1 MTRFRAATAAVALL
15 MLGTGAA
22 SANDRLTPGRK
33 LWLSDRAGRQRV
45 AFVAKSPVIV
55 APTPQGSDDPTSV
68 GASLRLV
75 NPSSGESASFDLPAS
90 HWSRNASGTLYKF
103 KNSAAPAPPS
113 EVKIALLRTGRLK
126 VSARASGI
134 TLNELSQGSIGVVLS
149 AGSVRYCALF
159 GGQHLADLP
168 GRFSAKNAPAPT
180 SCPQT
185 RYDLAN
191 GCHALKSVPRD
202 AYAVR
207 GGDGSYTA
215 SSPDTAGATPFF
227 MKPTA
232 LGKYLFYADD
242 RSLLSVSGDALTGFT
257 VGSSTALAEAADW
270 TVDTG
275 ADGGFTIASETAGQ
289 VLAVEAGT
297 GKLILANAASAGD
310 AAKFNFDPATGCA
323 EFPEL
328 KDDAV
333 GETFK
338 GRGVDQPV
346 LGFAEVHAH
355 VSATTFLGGA
365 HYGAP
370 FHRFG
375 VTQAVGN
382 CASVHGPDGRK
393 DVVGNFLANQPTGT
407 HDTQGW
413 PTFHDWPARGSL
425 THEATYYKWIE
436 RAWKAGL
443 RILMNNLVENELLC
457 QLQNEN
463 SGDPTHNCNEMD
475 NAELEAHFM
484 RDMVDYI
491 DAQEGGP
498 GKGWFRIVTS
508 PSEARQV
515 INDGKLAVVLGIEIS
530 HLFNCKLHYLQGGLE
545 TYDCDQAA
553 IDAQLER
560 LYNLGVREMFAI
572 HEFDNAFGGNGIF
585 DGFVLNLGNRGDT
598 GKFWQTYDCPNGGE
612 GPDYFYDAG
621 AIMTTVIPP
630 GPNNPFV
637 DLLIANSGGN
647 LPAYPPDKR
656 QCNARWLTDLG
667 RYAFQKLM
675 QKKIIVEADH
685 LELMVKSQLLD
696 MAEAQNPVY
705 PVISTHGGHGGIS
718 MDQARRIMA
727 DGGLIYDHKGNG
739 RDFTNSLN
747 KLLPLRSANYFF
759 GMGYG
764 ADTNGLSVQA
774 GPRGAGAT
782 PVQYPFTLFQGADW
796 GPQFAGI
803 APVTF
808 NESTVPESGR
818 AFDVNTEGMAHYGLV
833 ADFVE
838 EVRIE
843 GGAPALTAL
852 YDSAEAY
859 LQMWERTLN
868 R

>member
-1 MTRFRAATAAVALL
+1 M
-15 MLGTGAA
+15 
-22 SANDRLTPGRK
+22 
-33 LWLSDRAGRQRV
+33 SDRASRQRL

-55 APTPQGSDDPTSV
+55 APAPQGSDDPTSV
-68 GASLRLV
+68 GASLRIM
-75 NPSSGESASFDLPAS
+75 NPDSGESASLDLPSSRWTRNAAGTVYKF
-90 HWSRNASGTLYKF
+90 RNAS
-103 KNSAAPAPPS
+103 APAPPS
-113 EVKIALLRTGRLK
+113 AVKIALLRSGGLK
-126 VSARASGI
+126 VRARATGV
-134 TLNELSQGSIGVVLS
+134 TLNETFQSGIGIVLTTGSR
-149 AGSVRYCALF
+149 RYCAFF
-159 GGQHLADLP
+159 GGEILENAP
-168 GRFSAKNAPAPT
+168 GRFSARNSPAPT
-180 SCPQT
+180 SCPAS

-191 GCHALKSVPRD
+191 GCRALKSVRRN

-207 GGDGSYTA
+207 GGNGGYTA

-232 LGKYLFYADD
+232 LGKYLFYAED
-242 RSLLSVSGDALTGFT
+242 RSLLTVSGNALTGFT
-257 VGSSTALAEAADW
+257 VGSGTALVDAADW
-270 TVDTG
+270 TVDRDT
-275 ADGGFTIASETAGQ
+275 DGDFTVSSETAGK
-289 VLAVEAGT
+289 VLAVDGM
-297 GKLILANAASAGD
+297 GKLILADATAAGA
-310 AAKFNFDPATGCA
+310 AAKFAFDPATGCA

-328 KDDAV
+328 QADAI

-346 LGFAEVHAH
+346 LGFAEVHGH

-382 CASVHGPDGRK
+382 CASAHGPDGRR
-393 DVVGNFLANQPTGT
+393 DVVGSFLANHPAGT

-413 PTFHDWPARGSL
+413 PTFVDWPARDSL

-457 QLQNEN
+457 ELQREN
-463 SGDPTHNCNEMD
+463 GGDPAQNCNEMD
-475 NAELEAHFM
+475 SAETQAHFM
-484 RDMVDYI
+484 RAMEAYI

-508 PSEARQV
+508 PAEARQV
-515 INDGKLAVVLGIEIS
+515 INDGKLAVVLGIEVS
-530 HLFNCKLHYLQGGLE
+530 HLFNCKLTYLQGGLE
-545 TYDCDQAA
+545 TYDCDRAE

-560 LYNLGVREMFAI
+560 LYDLGVREMFAI

-598 GKFWQTYDCPNGGE
+598 GKFWQTYDCPDGGE
-612 GPDYFYDAG
+612 GPTYFYDAG
-621 AIMTTVIPP
+621 AIMTSVIPP
-630 GPNNPFV
+630 GPNNPLV
-637 DLLIANSGGN
+637 DVLIALGGGN
-647 LPAYPPDKR
+647 LPAYPPDRR
-656 QCNARWLTDLG
+656 QCNARGLTDLG

-675 QKKIIVEADH
+675 QKKIIIEVDH
-685 LELMVKSQLLD
+685 LELMLKSQLLD

-705 PVISTHGGHGGIS
+705 PVISAHGGHGGIS

-727 DGGLIYDHKGNG
+727 DGGLIYPAHPNG
-739 RDFTNSLN
+739 RDFTDRLN
-747 KLLPLRSANYFF
+747 KLLPLKSPNYFF

-764 ADTNGLSVQA
+764 ADTNGLATQA

-808 NESTVPESGR
+808 NESTVQESGR
-818 AFDVNTEGMAHYGLV
+818 AFDINTEGVAHYGLV

-852 YDSAEAY
+852 YNSAEAY

>member
-1 MTRFRAATAAVALL
+1 MTRFRMATAAVALL
-15 MLGTGAA
+15 MLGTG
-22 SANDRLTPGRK
+22 SARATDRLIPGRK
-33 LWLSDRAGRQRV
+33 LSLSARAGRQRL
-45 AFVAKSPVIV
+45 AFAAKSPVIV
-55 APTPQGSDDPTSV
+55 VPTPQGSDDPTSV
-68 GASLRLV
+68 GATLRIV
-75 NPSSGESASFDLPAS
+75 NPASGESASFDLPAS

-159 GGQHLADLP
+159 GGQILRNGP
-168 GRFSAKNAPAPT
+168 GRFSAKNAPAPS
-180 SCPQT
+180 SCPKT

-191 GCHALKSVPRD
+191 ACHALKSVPRG
-202 AYAVR
+202 AFAVR
-207 GGDGSYTA
+207 GADGSYTA

-232 LGKYLFYADD
+232 LGKYLFYAED
-242 RSLLSVSGDALTGFT
+242 RSLLSVIGNALTGFT
-257 VGSSTALAEAADW
+257 VGSGTALADAADW
-270 TVDTG
+270 TIDPDAIG
-275 ADGGFTIASETAGQ
+275 NFTVASETAGQ

-297 GKLILANAASAGD
+297 GQLILPNAASA
-310 AAKFNFDPATGCA
+310 
-323 EFPEL
+323 
-328 KDDAV
+328 
-333 GETFK
+333 
-338 GRGVDQPV
+338 
-346 LGFAEVHAH
+346 
-355 VSATTFLGGA
+355 
-365 HYGAP
+365 
-370 FHRFG
+370 
-375 VTQAVGN
+375 
-382 CASVHGPDGRK
+382 HGPDGRK

-413 PTFHDWPARGSL
+413 PTFRDWPARGSL

-457 QLQNEN
+457 ELQREN
-463 SGDPTHNCNEMD
+463 SGDPTYNCNEMD

-585 DGFVLNLGNRGDT
+585 DGFGLNLGNRADT
-598 GKFWQTYDCPNGGE
+598 GKFWQTHDCPNGGE
-612 GPDYFYDAG
+612 GPDYFDDAG

-637 DLLIANSGGN
+637 DLLIANSGGD
-647 LPAYPPDKR
+647 LPAYPP
-656 QCNARWLTDLG
+656 A
-667 RYAFQKLM
+667 
-675 QKKIIVEADH
+675 
-685 LELMVKSQLLD
+685 
-696 MAEAQNPVY
+696 
-705 PVISTHGGHGGIS
+705 
-718 MDQARRIMA
+718 
-727 DGGLIYDHKGNG
+727 
-739 RDFTNSLN
+739 
-747 KLLPLRSANYFF
+747 
-759 GMGYG
+759 
-764 ADTNGLSVQA
+764 
-774 GPRGAGAT
+774 
-782 PVQYPFTLFQGADW
+782 
-796 GPQFAGI
+796 
-803 APVTF
+803 
-808 NESTVPESGR
+808 
-818 AFDVNTEGMAHYGLV
+818 
-833 ADFVE
+833 
-838 EVRIE
+838 
-843 GGAPALTAL
+843 
-852 YDSAEAY
+852 
-859 LQMWERTLN
+859 
-868 R
+868 